1 MSREQWGRYLP
12 SLPFKV
18 YVYGWLLVQVEAD
31 FATSMFSCFRGD
43 GRDVLP
49 LVRGRRRA
57 ELPLVCILLLETEVH
72 LFHP

>member
-12 SLPFKV
+12 SLLFKV
-18 YVYGWLLVQVEAD
+18 YVYGRLVVQAEAD
-31 FATSMFSCFRGD
+31 FAASMFSCFGGD

-57 ELPLVCILLLETEVH
+57 ELPLVCILLLETEFH